1 MSNSGSVSKKPDK
14 QAPCDFLDMLRRD
27 GVLRHADATLTPL
40 TDGVSSD
47 IFRIDDGEDT
57 FVVKRALA
65 KLRVKDDWTADI
77 ARNRYEYLYIEY
89 VSRFLPHAVPL
100 LRTKDAHRGYFA
112 MEFLG
117 PEFASWKQ
125 LLLRGEA
132 RMDHAL
138 LAANVLG
145 RIHGRSAGDPDAQR
159 QFDTTANFTQLRID
173 PYLLTTGKR
182 HPDLRAQFE
191 AEAERLASTRQ
202 CLVHGDFS
210 PKNIM
215 ISPSRMVLLDC
226 EVAWYGDPAFDLAFL
241 MTHLL
246 LKGLYH
252 APRQIGMREM
262 CGGFWERYIEVAGSA
277 VESATLQPRV
287 ARLLLM
293 VLLARV
299 DGKSPVEYLNDAQRE
314 RVRQF
319 TRSKL
324 LAERFNLSSIIFEW
338 FANLDERK
346 VQL

>member
-1 MSNSGSVSKKPDK
+1 MSNSGRISKIPGK
-14 QAPCDFLDMLRRD
+14 QVPCDFLDILRRD

-89 VSRFLPHAVPL
+89 VSRFLPQAVPS
-100 LRTKDAHRGYFA
+100 LRSKDANHGYFA

-117 PEFASWKQ
+117 PQFTSWKK
-125 LLLRGEA
+125 LLLHGEA

-138 LAANVLG
+138 LAATMLG
-145 RIHGRSAGDPDAQR
+145 KIHAHSAGDPDAQR

-182 HPDLRAQFE
+182 HPDLRGQFE
-191 AEAERLASTRQ
+191 TEARRLASTRQ
-202 CLVHGDFS
+202 CLIHGDFS

-252 APRQIGMREM
+252 APRQIGLRDM
-262 CGGFWERYIEVAGSA
+262 CGGFWERYIEVAGNA

-287 ARLLLM
+287 GRLLLM

-314 RVRQF
+314 HVRQF
-319 TRSKL
+319 ARSGL
-324 LAERFNLSSIIFEW
+324 LAERINLDSIVSEW
-338 FANLDERK
+338 FARLDERK
-346 VQL
+346 GQL